1 MPTSAGQ
8 GFSLDSERPAVL
20 QTNYFG
26 DLLLPLFEK
35 FWGAAFV
42 MEIILALI
50 IGLAV
55 ACVTFILGRIF
66 VGSGGAYQSERSM
79 VASVDPVAVTDEV
92 IIVDAA
98 GTSDKTVSSQEAPRK
113 TRKPSATQLK
123 EGAAAPRPRRRKP
136 KKPTAPETEVL
147 Q

>member
-35 FWGAAFV
+35 FWGAM

-79 VASVDPVAVTDEV
+79 VASVDPDAVTDEV

-98 GTSDKTVSSQEAPRK
+98 GTSNKTVSSQEAPRK

-136 KKPTAPETEVL
+136 KKPTAAETEVL

>member
-8 GFSLDSERPAVL
+8 DFSFDSERPAVL

-55 ACVTFILGRIF
+55 ACVTFVLGRIF
-66 VGSGGAYQSERSM
+66 VGSGGAYQC
-79 VASVDPVAVTDEV
+79 
-92 IIVDAA
+92 
-98 GTSDKTVSSQEAPRK
+98 
-113 TRKPSATQLK
+113 
-123 EGAAAPRPRRRKP
+123 RRG
-136 KKPTAPETEVL
+136 
-147 Q
+147 